1 MSTCR
6 FPNRIAEFK
15 GSKMLVLCSSFK
27 ELGQPQSSPET
38 IISRHFSRDRLKSF
52 FRPQPLRRDPLISFI
67 VSSEKSPQPPSPDII
82 PSISFQTSIENP
94 TQTNPDMFQTSIE
107 NPTQTNPDMISPMPT
122 GRTKTQ
128 RPKGP
133 VARAKLLASV
143 CRTLISCSIVICSI

>member
-6 FPNRIAEFK
+6 FPNRIAQFK

-38 IISRHFSRDRLKSF
+38 IISRHFSGDRLKSF

-94 TQTNPDMFQTSIE
+94 TQTNPDM
-107 NPTQTNPDMISPMPT
+107 ISPMPM

-143 CRTLISCSIVICSI
+143 CRTLISCAIVICSI

>member
-6 FPNRIAEFK
+6 FPNRIAQFK

-38 IISRHFSRDRLKSF
+38 IISRHFSGDRLKSF

-94 TQTNPDMFQTSIE
+94 TQTNPDM
-107 NPTQTNPDMISPMPT
+107 ISPMPT

-143 CRTLISCSIVICSI
+143 CRTLISCAIVICSI